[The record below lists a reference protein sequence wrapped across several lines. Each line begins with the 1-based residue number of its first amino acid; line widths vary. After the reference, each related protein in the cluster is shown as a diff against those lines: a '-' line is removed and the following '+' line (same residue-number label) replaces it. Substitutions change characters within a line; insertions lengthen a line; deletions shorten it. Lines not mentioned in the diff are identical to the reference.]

1 MFEINI
7 QAIVTFREIGRG
19 LEAINSFSRCTNINS
34 ISDPTHR
41 SINGQLRKAYEIAAN
56 NSMKW
61 AADKV
66 ASSSPTHRSGIPL
79 ARAKID
85 GAYKM
90 RGHSSANS
98 VVAVTVGNK
107 YVSSMY
113 KRGFRHNF
121 FRHFLDF

>member
-1 MFEINI
+1 MFEIDI
-7 QAIVTFREIGRG
+7 QAIVAFREIGRG
-19 LEAINSFSRCTNINS
+19 LEAINSFSRCMNINS

-41 SINGQLRKAYEIAAN
+41 SINGQLCKAYEIAAN
-56 NSMKW
+56 NSIKR

-66 ASSSPTHRSGIPL
+66 TFSSPTHRSGIPL
-79 ARAKID
+79 AHAKID
-85 GAYKM
+85 GAYKI

-113 KRGFRHNF
+113 KRGFGYSF